1 MRPQLPSSDKSE
13 KVETKP
19 MEKHKGLTA
28 LEKIHAVQ
36 GYLLPHHGLMA
47 ISTLHVLERYDLLY
61 STLALT
67 ERHLSRHA

>member
-1 MRPQLPSSDKSE
+1 
-13 KVETKP
+13 

-47 ISTLHVLERYDLLY
+47 ISTLHLLERYDLLY